1 MSTLVAVDPESIVS
15 FDWVD
20 LHSVTVFQ
28 STMSG
33 YHFECRFVEYVR
45 SLSAP
50 HYDVVDTHHVYM
62 CNRIVTA
69 PKKQWIVCNNW
80 NQSSRNTCTCT
91 NEQVNGTAEHPVS
104 CSHSWTSVASRSQ
117 PHNHGRLHEL
127 SMHALL
133 QRKFVRVCYGNDV
146 SSARRVQMADGFA
159 RNSNS
164 TRQRTHEARQR
175 ILHEWFVL
183 LKSFNEQ
190 SSKTHT
196 TVRVENAWTADLI
209 FESRAKLNDKQSCW
223 TSFWPANFIE
233 HKKDYIYILST

>member
-127 SMHALL
+127 PMHALL
-133 QRKFVRVCYGNDV
+133 QRKFVRVCYGNGV

-164 TRQRTHEARQR
+164 TRQRTRQGNAFYMSDLFYWR
-175 ILHEWFVL
+175 ASTNKASKHTQLYVL
-183 LKSFNEQ
+183 R
-190 SSKTHT
+190 THT
-196 TVRVENAWTADLI
+196 QPT
-209 FESRAKLNDKQSCW
+209 
-223 TSFWPANFIE
+223 
-233 HKKDYIYILST
+233 